1 MKRYLLI
8 FSAIFTALFS
18 ISGCSDDNPT
28 TPGTLTSNNNINF
41 QAASNLRAPPNNATG
56 IDTNSNFT
64 YSVIAGGLYQITFNT
79 PNRSFTVFTSSTSG
93 SVRIPNFSSYGL
105 GLGASLNYSWRVSRF
120 PNVFSVDAFVNTSIY
135 NNAGYDE
142 VTQSESRN
150 FTSAP

>member
-1 MKRYLLI
+1 LQ
-8 FSAIFTALFS
+8 FSRFYFQFQAVLTIILQRPAQ
-18 ISGCSDDNPT
+18 
-28 TPGTLTSNNNINF
+28 LTSNNNINF
-41 QAASNLRAPPNNATG
+41 QAASNLSAPPNNATG

-93 SVRIPNFSSYGL
+93 YVGIPNFSSYGL

-120 PNVFSVDAFVNTSIY
+120 PNVSSVDAFVNTSIY